1 MKRAIIILLLIINCQ
16 ELESQTF
23 LKKGNGLHIKTFY
36 HQQNI
41 NYYLTSS
48 DSKGQIYTILY
59 DTVSSGFNFGQ
70 EYSQIRLRIYNGVSW
85 LTTSPVKIYSLYT
98 IDAPRVLDLQIIKD
112 RVYISGSFDS
122 SENNLGSGILT
133 YHDNSWQRV
142 AQNILQRNP
151 DYFEVSKIHQ
161 AGNEILIAGNFDSIP
176 GERVNGLLMLSNNIW
191 KSVGSGSFKGFQRL
205 SGTSNVFF
213 HSGKDSLYVF
223 NKNKIKPDSI
233 EIGNTNIKKLGIY
246 RNSEFQAIEHTFH
259 YIGALA
265 EYRKQLVVLP
275 TSNLIYIKTISYR
288 DNGIWKNFNI
298 PGSDSFY
305 TTNYL
310 GHLESNNLLF
320 LFFQAPG
327 TGISIY
333 RFDGNE
339 ITLKNRFKLSD
350 NYLNLEFSKNDVE
363 AFISGNFGTLI
374 SGNYIDSFYKI
385 VGIRFESGAMVSGK
399 CYHDLNSDGI
409 YQSGEPLLGGIK
421 IFDDNNNNLT
431 LSNKAGVYTL
441 YSKSG
446 VNIRMGAQSETGLAN
461 SGNVSLS
468 NIKDSIYHVDLPMT
482 GIKSSDFGVYV
493 YSGTGRRAKQGFET
507 TYSIEL
513 NNSSDQT
520 RNVIAMVNFDNRL
533 RNLNFKNFTPVNQ
546 SAGQFTVLKTI
557 EARSKLILY
566 YSVIYSVDS
575 FVLGEQ
581 VVTNVVLNL
590 NDDNSNNNRDTI
602 IQTIVSAYDPN
613 IKVALPSEV
622 ISNQTTI
629 KYVIY
634 FENLGNDTALNVTVI
649 DTFETLLS
657 LRDVVYGG
665 TTHGNV
671 APSIENNCL
680 IWHFENIKLPPKKT
694 DSINNK
700 GYVSFRSNLNSQ
712 AKKGD
717 TIFNKAAIFFDYQK
731 PVITNKAKVTF
742 VKNNSIDGITKNNI
756 IAYYPNPSTGI
767 IFYRNNNNN
776 FKELEFYNSIGQMI
790 HTEKIS
796 DFGYLDLRE
805 VLTTG
810 VYTIKVKG
818 SIESTG
824 KIIISR

>member
-1 MKRAIIILLLIINCQ
+1 MDIQ
-16 ELESQTF
+16 
-23 LKKGNGLHIKTFY
+23 
-36 HQQNI
+36 
-41 NYYLTSS
+41 
-48 DSKGQIYTILY
+48 
-59 DTVSSGFNFGQ
+59 V
-70 EYSQIRLRIYNGVSW
+70 
-85 LTTSPVKIYSLYT
+85 VK
-98 IDAPRVLDLQIIKD
+98 DK
-112 RVYISGSFDS
+112 VYVCGSFDS
-122 SENNLGSGILT
+122 TDNNLGSGILS
-133 YHDNSWQRV
+133 YYNNSWQRV

-176 GERVNGLLMLSNNIW
+176 GERVNGLLLLSNNIW
-191 KSVGSGSFKGFQRL
+191 KSIGAGSLKGFQNL

-213 HSGKDSLYVF
+213 YGGQDSLYVY

-233 EIGNTNIKKLGIY
+233 EIGGTIIKKLGIY
-246 RNSEFQAIEHTFH
+246 RNSEFQAIEHPFN

-265 EYRKQLVVLP
+265 EYRKQLLVLP

-288 DNGIWKNFNI
+288 DNGIWKNYSI

-310 GHLESNNLLF
+310 GHLESNNTIF

-333 RFDGNE
+333 SFDGVE
-339 ITLKNRFKLSD
+339 IQLKSRFKLSD
-350 NYLNLEFSKNDVE
+350 KYLNLELSRNDAE
-363 AFISGNFGTLI
+363 AFITGNFGTLTT
-374 SGNYIDSFYKI
+374 GNYNDSFQRI
-385 VGIRFESGAMVSGK
+385 VGIRFTSGTMVSGK

-409 YQSGEPLLGGIK
+409 YQSGEPLLNGIK
-421 IFDDNNNNLT
+421 VYDNNNTNQT
-431 LSNKAGVYTL
+431 LSNLAGVYTL
-441 YSKSG
+441 YSPSG
-446 VNIRMGAQSETGLAN
+446 TNISIGAQSENGLSY
-461 SGNVSLS
+461 SGNISIS
-468 NIKDSIYHVDLPMT
+468 NSKDSIYLVDLPLT
-482 GIKSSDFGVYV
+482 SVVQSDLGVYV

-507 TYSIEL
+507 SYAIEL

-520 RNVIAMVNFDNRL
+520 RNVMLMVSYDKRIK
-533 RNLNFKNFTPVNQ
+533 NLNFKNFTTVSQ
-546 SAGQFTVLKTI
+546 SQGHFTILKTM
-557 EARSKLILY
+557 EARSKVLLY

-575 FVLGEQ
+575 FILGEQ
-581 VVTNVVLNL
+581 VLTSVMLNL
-590 NDDNSNNNRDTI
+590 NDDQSINNRDTL

-622 ISNQTTI
+622 VSNQTTI

-671 APSIENNCL
+671 RPSIENNCL
-680 IWHFENIKLPPKKT
+680 IWHFENIKLPPKST

-731 PVITNKAKVTF
+731 PVITNRAKVTF
-742 VKNNSIDGITKNNI
+742 VKNSSISSTSKTKGIEF
-756 IAYYPNPSTGI
+756 YPNPSSGGI
-767 IFYRNNNNN
+767 VYKNINDEIA
-776 FKELEFYNSIGQMI
+776 ELEFYNDIGQLVHTESIGNN
-790 HTEKIS
+790 
-796 DFGYLDLRE
+796 GYIDLSE
-805 VLTTG
+805 VLIAG
-810 VYTIKVKG
+810 IYTIKVKG
-818 SIESTG
+818 SAEAAG
-824 KIIISR
+824 KLIISK